1 MEHRHNLEFKFCP
14 LCGSPTQAEKIY
26 GKLRAACPSC
36 DWVYFEDPKVA
47 AAVVIQQNG
56 SILLTRRIFH
66 PNKGDWTLPAG
77 FVDARENPEDAA
89 VREALEETGLHVRIL
104 KLREIISGREHD
116 RGADMVIVYEAEII
130 GGELKAGDDA
140 DQVAF
145 FPIDQLPPLAFQATK
160 KVIESITSQS

>member
-1 MEHRHNLEFKFCP
+1 MENEHNLDFKFCP
-14 LCGSPTQAEKIY
+14 YCGSPTQAEKIY
-26 GKLRAACPSC
+26 GKIRATCPSC

-47 AAVVIQQNG
+47 AAVLIQQNG
-56 SILLTRRIFH
+56 SILLTRRIFNPH
-66 PNKGDWTLPAG
+66 KGNWSLPAG
-77 FVDARENPEDAA
+77 FVDAREKPEDAA
-89 VREALEETGLHVRIL
+89 VREALEETGLHVKIN

-145 FPIDQLPPLAFQATK
+145 FPIDQLPPLAFQATR
-160 KVIESITSQS
+160 KVIESLSLQ

>member
-1 MEHRHNLEFKFCP
+1 
-14 LCGSPTQAEKIY
+14 
-26 GKLRAACPSC
+26 
-36 DWVYFEDPKVA
+36 
-47 AAVVIQQNG
+47 
-56 SILLTRRIFH
+56 
-66 PNKGDWTLPAG
+66 
-77 FVDARENPEDAA
+77 
-89 VREALEETGLHVRIL
+89 LEETGLHVRIL